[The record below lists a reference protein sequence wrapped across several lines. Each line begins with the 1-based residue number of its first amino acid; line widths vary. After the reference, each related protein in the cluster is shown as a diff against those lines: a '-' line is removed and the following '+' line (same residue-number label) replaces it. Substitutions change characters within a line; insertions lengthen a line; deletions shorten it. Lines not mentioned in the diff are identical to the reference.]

1 MVRSLPL
8 HSETR
13 PELPRVLAI
22 AAAIA
27 VHAFAFLLLLIPLS
41 TPMPQVRI
49 APDKPDVTFI
59 EPEKK
64 IIEKPV
70 QVEAA
75 KPVPAKPVPARTTPA
90 VVPETAP
97 PVIVEGGS
105 VAATSTPTEA
115 VTATEMG
122 PVSAGPISVS
132 SLAYVSAPPPP
143 YPRDA
148 VRDGAQ
154 GTVLLKILVDVDGT
168 PLQVVVQ
175 ESSGNRSLDRTA
187 RDHVLKHWRC
197 QPAMRAGR
205 QVQAYCLVP
214 INFTMQ

>member
-1 MVRSLPL
+1 MVRTLPS

-13 PELPRVLAI
+13 PELPRILAI

-41 TPMPQVRI
+41 TPALQQWVEPVN
-49 APDKPDVTFI
+49 PDVIFI

-70 QVEAA
+70 EVEVV
-75 KPVPAKPVPARTTPA
+75 KPVTPKPVSTRTDKA
-90 VVPETAP
+90 VVPDVVP

-105 VAATSTPTEA
+105 VATTETSTSMT
-115 VTATEMG
+115 TATEMG
-122 PVSAGPISVS
+122 PVSSGPISVS

-148 VRDGAQ
+148 VRTGAQ
-154 GTVLLKILVDVDGT
+154 GTVVLKILVDVDGT

-175 ESSGNRSLDRTA
+175 ESSGNRSLDRRA
-187 RDHVLKHWRC
+187 RDHVLRHWRF
-197 QPAMRAGR
+197 QPAMRDG
-205 QVQAYCLVP
+205 QSVQAYGLVP

>member
-41 TPMPQVRI
+41 TPMLQVRI

-187 RDHVLKHWRC
+187 RDHVLKHWRF
-197 QPAMRAGR
+197 QPAMRDGR
-205 QVQAYCLVP
+205 QVQAYGLVP

>member
-13 PELPRVLAI
+13 PELPRILAI

-41 TPMPQVRI
+41 RPMLQGLAEP
-49 APDKPDVTFI
+49 AKPGVIFI
-59 EPEKK
+59 DPEKK

-70 QVEAA
+70 EIEAV
-75 KPVPAKPVPARTTPA
+75 KPVAPKPKPTRTVPA
-90 VVPETAP
+90 VVPDVAP

-105 VAATSTPTEA
+105 VATTSTSTD
-115 VTATEMG
+115 TATTTELG
-122 PVSAGPISVS
+122 PAISGPMSVS

-148 VRDGAQ
+148 ARAGAQ
-154 GTVLLKILVDVDGT
+154 GTVVLKILVDVDGT
-168 PLQVVVQ
+168 PLQVSVQ
-175 ESSGNRSLDRTA
+175 ESSGNRLLDRTA
-187 RDHVLKHWRC
+187 REHVLKHWRF
-197 QPAMRAGR
+197 QPAMRDGHG
-205 QVQAYCLVP
+205 VQAYGLVP
-214 INFTMQ
+214 IDFSMQ

>member
-1 MVRSLPL
+1 MVRTLPS

-13 PELPRVLAI
+13 PELPRILAI

-41 TPMPQVRI
+41 TPMLQGLAEP
-49 APDKPDVTFI
+49 AKPGVIFI
-59 EPEKK
+59 DPEKK
-64 IIEKPV
+64 VIEKAVEVEAVKPVTPKPV
-70 QVEAA
+70 QT
-75 KPVPAKPVPARTTPA
+75 RTLPA
-90 VVPETAP
+90 VVPDSP

-105 VAATSTPTEA
+105 VATTSTSTET
-115 VTATEMG
+115 VTTTEMG
-122 PVSAGPISVS
+122 PVSSGPISVS

-148 VRDGAQ
+148 VRTGAQ
-154 GTVLLKILVDVDGT
+154 GTVVLKILVDVDGM

-187 RDHVLKHWRC
+187 RDHVLKHWRF
-197 QPAMRAGR
+197 QPAMRDG
-205 QVQAYCLVP
+205 QSVQAYGLVP